1 MNEPVS
7 QMVTLLC
14 NVVRTLPVG
23 TNLALL
29 HLLWMLV
36 SGCLLLSRGAIIP
49 GLQLTGLSK
58 RAILRSWQAL
68 RRGGWNM
75 GRLLANWEAAG
86 LIDGHWQ
93 ARYHGGYCALPI
105 DVTGFWRPR
114 LKNCPTKHYDQR
126 AGKALPAIVLGI
138 IGHVGQVGQQR
149 LLLPLAFLRADPT
162 QPNEGGLVSALV
174 AKAKELM
181 QPQDVLVSDGGFP
194 LELVQAKQVPRYVVK
209 LPKNFTAR
217 RAQPPAYGGK
227 GRPAERG
234 LIVRPLARSYRG
246 HMIAATPPDRSETWE
261 EDGLTIRADI
271 WDHLI
276 LKEVK
281 PEALTDGSIFSVI
294 AFHNPKF
301 AQPLLVATPLPAIAA
316 RNVCQLYLDRWPVE
330 QLPLAAKQMIGAH
343 RAFVFAAEVCQRL
356 PELALLAGTILS
368 YAAAILPAIPTG
380 FWDRTPQPTPGR
392 LRRFLAR
399 SRFPTDF
406 PLPPEIRQKAS
417 FTDHLPKGS
426 SLFRRTKR
434 LETAT

>member
-1 MNEPVS
+1 MNEHVS
-7 QMVTLLC
+7 QTMTLLC
-14 NVVRTLPVG
+14 DVVRTLPVG

-36 SGCLLLSRGAIIP
+36 SGRLLLSRGAIIP
-49 GLQLTGLSK
+49 GLHLTGLSK
-58 RAILRSWQAL
+58 RAVLRAWQAL
-68 RRGGWNM
+68 RRGGWCI
-75 GRLLANWEAAG
+75 GRLLVNWEAAVMRNG
-86 LIDGHWQ
+86 RWQ
-93 ARYHGGYCALPI
+93 ARYHGGYCALPV
-105 DVTGFWRPR
+105 DTTGFGRPR

-126 AGKALPAIVLGI
+126 AGKALPAIALGLL
-138 IGHVGQVGQQR
+138 GRVGQAGRQR
-149 LLLPLAFLRADPT
+149 LLLPLAFLRADPK
-162 QPNEGGLVSALV
+162 QPKEDGLVAALIV
-174 AKAKELM
+174 KAKELM
-181 QPQDVLVSDGGFP
+181 QPRDVLVSDGGFP
-194 LELVQAKQVPRYVVK
+194 LELIQAERIPRYVAK

-217 RAQPPAYGGK
+217 RVQPPAYGGR

-246 HMIAATPPDRSETWE
+246 RLIPATPPDRSETWE

-271 WDHLI
+271 WDYLL
-276 LKEVK
+276 LKEIQ
-281 PEALTDGSIFSVI
+281 PQAITDKAIFSVM

-301 AQPLLVATPLPAIAA
+301 AQPLLVATPLPAAA
-316 RNVCQLYLDRWPVE
+316 RDVCHLYLDRWPVE

-356 PELALLAGTILS
+356 PELALLAGAILS
-368 YAAAILPAIPTG
+368 YAAAILPTIPTG
-380 FWDRTPQPTPGR
+380 FWDRTPQATSGR

-399 SRFPTDF
+399 SQFTIDF

-434 LETAT
+434 LETVT